1 MILTKKEIE
10 KAFDD
15 GTLSPHKGSVGAWH
29 KYAENLIIKSSHIY
43 EVFSEGDEAD
53 KKALLL
59 AVGERFLFKD
69 GLVTFDLKAPYSFI
83 EAMHMDASSNMC
95 VVRGVV
101 DDVRT
106 VIQRHHEYIYVPDLR
121 PRVEV

>member
-1 MILTKKEIE
+1 MPKSK
-10 KAFDD
+10 
-15 GTLSPHKGSVGAWH
+15 P

-43 EVFSEGDEAD
+43 EVFKDGDEAD

-83 EAMHMDASSNMC
+83 EAMHMSDSSNMC
-95 VVRGVV
+95 VVRNVV
-101 DDVRT
+101 NNVRT
-106 VIQRHHEYIYVPDLR
+106 IIHEEKEYIYIPDFR
-121 PRVEV
+121 NKVEV